1 MLSRETMG
9 FEMGFA
15 FGALQLETWN
25 DSDSI
30 IPKILVVGIVV
41 EKIFS
46 FVVFN
51 GPYHLHVFEFPQE
64 VISWI
69 ILTITISSYVIGV
82 LSALFFTTHS
92 VQL

>member
-1 MLSRETMG
+1 MG
-9 FEMGFA
+9 FEVGFA
-15 FGALQLETWN
+15 FGTLQLETWN

-30 IPKILVVGIVV
+30 IPVIPKILVVGIVV

-69 ILTITISSYVIGV
+69 ILTITISSHVIGA